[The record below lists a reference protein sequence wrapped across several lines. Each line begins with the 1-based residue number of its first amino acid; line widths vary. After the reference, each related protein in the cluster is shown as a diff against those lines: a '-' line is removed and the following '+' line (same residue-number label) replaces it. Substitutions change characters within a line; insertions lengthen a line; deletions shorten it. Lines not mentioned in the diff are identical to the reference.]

1 MVVRETPW
9 PQGTPCW
16 VDISVDDVDR
26 ARAFYRELF
35 GWTVEPGPPE
45 AGGYTMCL
53 VDGRVVAAIGPKLDP
68 TAKTAWITYLATDDA
83 DATVAAV
90 AEAGGTVPL
99 PPFDVLDVG
108 RIALAID
115 PGGAMV
121 GLWQA
126 RSHTG
131 FQRAN
136 EVGAVAWNE
145 QMSGAFEQ
153 CKEFYASVFGHTFGD
168 ISADGFTYAT
178 LLLDGR
184 EVGGIGGQPA
194 DQPAGWSTYFAVADT
209 DDAVRLVEKLGGRV
223 LQAPSDSPYG
233 RMAVVADDQGGV
245 FSVISLTS
253 DESTKD

>member
-1 MVVRETPW
+1 MVTRDTPW

-53 VDGRVVAAIGPKLDP
+53 LDGRAVAAIGPKMDP
-68 TAKTAWITYLATDDA
+68 TASTAWTTYLAVDDA
-83 DATVAAV
+83 DATAARIV
-90 AEAGGTVPL
+90 EAGGTVPL

-108 RIALAID
+108 RLALAID
-115 PGGAMV
+115 PGGALV

-126 RSHTG
+126 HRHTG

-145 QMSGAFEQ
+145 QMSAAFER
-153 CKEFYASVFGHTFGD
+153 CKQFYATVFGHTLGD
-168 ISADGFTYAT
+168 ISAEGFDYAT
-178 LLLDGR
+178 LKLDGR
-184 EVGGIGGQPA
+184 EVGGIGGQSA
-194 DQPAGWSTYFAVADT
+194 DEPAGWRTYFAVADT
-209 DDAVRLVEKLGGRV
+209 DEAVRLVEKLGGRV
-223 LQAPSDSPYG
+223 LQAGSDSPYG

-245 FSVISLTS
+245 FAVISLAP